1 MFLQR
6 AAEAEALLTCS
17 VSEAAERT
25 RELELAH
32 ANIRSLQTNCHI
44 KDDLLNQSQASIDL
58 LTATQTPLMQ
68 KVNLLENEVIGK
80 ENELCRAL
88 QQLKTLEEDRKELT
102 LKLEQTRIQD
112 REYASISTR
121 LNALEKANADLKLQ
135 LDFERNLIDTL
146 RQQVS
151 EEQEQVVMLQKQLSR
166 EKEQVERVCFVVVQE
181 RVVCLTL
188 LRTPRFS
195 LRSTCVEKFA
205 ARNSFDCA
213 PQNGGMM
220 YSALSLL

>member
-1 MFLQR
+1 
-6 AAEAEALLTCS
+6 
-17 VSEAAERT
+17 
-25 RELELAH
+25 
-32 ANIRSLQTNCHI
+32 
-44 KDDLLNQSQASIDL
+44 
-58 LTATQTPLMQ
+58 MQ
-68 KVNLLENEVIGK
+68 V
-80 ENELCRAL
+80 
-88 QQLKTLEEDRKELT
+88 
-102 LKLEQTRIQD
+102 QD

-166 EKEQVERVCFVVVQE
+166 EKEQVERACFVVVQE